1 MRASL
6 KIAIV
11 EVVVVEVDKMWA
23 VGLHTDRLYPHYV
36 DKTFQPIFAKI
47 IVSSYLCQEKV

>member
-1 MRASL
+1 MV
-6 KIAIV
+6 V

-23 VGLHTDRLYPHYV
+23 VGLHTDRLYAHYV

-47 IVSSYLCQEKV
+47 IVSSYLCQEEG

>member
-1 MRASL
+1 M
-6 KIAIV
+6 V
-11 EVVVVEVDKMWA
+11 EEVLVVEVDKMWA
-23 VGLHTDRLYPHYV
+23 VGLHTNRLYPHYV